1 MLQSY
6 MQIPCDLF
14 FSASTLSSMRA
25 NASFNPGEIQT
36 RPAISYGHAKAIPK
50 AHHSEVPDAQLVRV
64 LKRESTEDEPWAA
77 EQVDILTERL
87 QAVENTNDIALL
99 ISIFF
104 AALYTVFRI
113 VVEWAAKRFVSAFRA
128 SFALILTIATLIAV
142 MIATIL
148 KLVNHCLV
156 ALLRL
161 AIQATPA
168 I

>member
-1 MLQSY
+1 MKASANFNSGDHQSR
-6 MQIPCDLF
+6 
-14 FSASTLSSMRA
+14 SVVS
-25 NASFNPGEIQT
+25 N
-36 RPAISYGHAKAIPK
+36 GHAKAVPK
-50 AHHSEVPDAQLVRV
+50 VHQSEVPNAQVV
-64 LKRESTEDEPWAA
+64 VKVSKRDESTDGPWAA

-113 VVEWAAKRFVSAFRA
+113 VLEWTAKRFASAFRA
-128 SFALILTIATLIAV
+128 SFALILTVATLIAV
-142 MIATIL
+142 LIATVL
-148 KLVNHCLV
+148 KLVNHCIV